1 MEKLVIDPTPNTPLV
16 VLTDDGNLNIEGR
29 SIPENPIAFYKPVLE
44 NLETLEATRM
54 HIDIKLDYINTAS
67 TKQIFILLKKIDEDE
82 RLQEVS
88 LTWHYELDDEDML
101 EAGEYYESLLKR
113 IKFDYTSYVEMI

>member
-1 MEKLVIDPTPNTPLV
+1 
-16 VLTDDGNLNIEGR
+16 
-29 SIPENPIAFYKPVLE
+29 
-44 NLETLEATRM
+44 M

-82 RLQEVS
+82 RFQEVS